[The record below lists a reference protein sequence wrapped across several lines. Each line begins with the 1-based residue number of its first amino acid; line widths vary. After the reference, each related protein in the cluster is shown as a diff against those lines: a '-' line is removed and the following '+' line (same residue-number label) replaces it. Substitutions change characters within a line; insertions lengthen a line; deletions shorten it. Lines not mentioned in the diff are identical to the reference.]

1 MDKLLADQEKL
12 KKQAKAKQDAVD
24 NALSKKIK
32 AEQDLKAALS
42 QKQEM
47 STKYDESINEL
58 TKTGEK
64 WAKVE
69 AEIAAKPIEEVQ
81 AEYDAE
87 KEKVL
92 AQLKKKEDEKKT

>member
-1 MDKLLADQEKL
+1 
-12 KKQAKAKQDAVD
+12 
-24 NALSKKIK
+24 
-32 AEQDLKAALS
+32 
-42 QKQEM
+42 M

-69 AEIAAKPIEEVQ
+69 AEIAAKPIKEEQ

-92 AQLKKKEDEKKT
+92 AQFSKKEDEKKT

>member
-58 TKTGEK
+58 TKTGE
-64 WAKVE
+64 
-69 AEIAAKPIEEVQ
+69 
-81 AEYDAE
+81 
-87 KEKVL
+87 
-92 AQLKKKEDEKKT
+92 

>member
-12 KKQAKAKQDAVD
+12 KKQAKAKQDDVD

-58 TKTGEK
+58 TKTGE
-64 WAKVE
+64 
-69 AEIAAKPIEEVQ
+69 
-81 AEYDAE
+81 
-87 KEKVL
+87 
-92 AQLKKKEDEKKT
+92 